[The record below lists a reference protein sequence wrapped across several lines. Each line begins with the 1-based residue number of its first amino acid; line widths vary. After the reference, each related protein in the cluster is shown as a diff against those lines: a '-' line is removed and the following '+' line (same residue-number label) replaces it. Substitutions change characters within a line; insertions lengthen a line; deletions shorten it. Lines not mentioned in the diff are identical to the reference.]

1 MMVIVVIIMLTG
13 CIRLTFVDQPSPKQK
28 ENITEVEE
36 EKSDIEK
43 VVEDG
48 VDTIKDSVGVE
59 LYKDF

>member
-1 MMVIVVIIMLTG
+1 MVIVVIIMLTG

-36 EKSDIEK
+36 EKSDIEQ

-48 VDTIKDSVGVE
+48 VDTIKNSVGVE

>member
-36 EKSDIEK
+36 EKSDIEQ

-48 VDTIKDSVGVE
+48 VDTIKNSVGVE

>member
-28 ENITEVEE
+28 ESITKEE
-36 EKSDIEK
+36 QKSDLEK

-48 VDTIKDSVGVE
+48 VETITNSVGVE

>member
-1 MMVIVVIIMLTG
+1 MVIVVIIMLTG
-13 CIRLTFVDQPSPKQK
+13 CIRLTLVDEPSPKQK

-36 EKSDIEK
+36 EKSDIEQ

-48 VDTIKDSVGVE
+48 VDTIKNSVGVE